1 MIFVCV
7 LCGSLP
13 LHNQLKYEVCLKVQS
28 TMEAGVRAVAAPG
41 APSACKQDH
50 YEI

>member
-1 MIFVCV
+1 MREP
-7 LCGSLP
+7 P
-13 LHNQLKYEVCLKVQS
+13 LHNQLKYEICLKVQS